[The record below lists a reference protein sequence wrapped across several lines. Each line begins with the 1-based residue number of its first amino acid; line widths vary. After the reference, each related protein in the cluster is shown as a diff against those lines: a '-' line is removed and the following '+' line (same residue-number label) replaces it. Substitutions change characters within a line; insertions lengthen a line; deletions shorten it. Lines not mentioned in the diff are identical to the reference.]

1 MTVGSGGDRALG
13 DLSPAQREL
22 LAGWLPDAAVEEDMS
37 WGLLDTI
44 VLRVRHAGQRYVV
57 KAAGPTNHHLDRE
70 LEAHRTWLAPWTRI
84 GRAPLLAFGDQ
95 SAKILVTQYLPGSLV
110 LGSPY
115 ADAPATYR
123 QAGALLALLHGQ
135 DGVRDDGWEA
145 RENAR
150 SLAWLDG
157 EHRIDRATVE
167 RLRGAIA
174 RWPQPSAYLVP
185 THGDWQ
191 PRNWLIHDDEVF
203 IIDFGR
209 ADLRPAM
216 TDFSRMAVKGFA
228 HDKRLESAFLDG
240 YGSDPHEPVT
250 WHRTRV
256 REAIGTAAW
265 AYGVGDEDFE
275 ALGHRMIAD
284 VLAASDYS

>member
-70 LEAHRTWLAPWTRI
+70 LEAHRTWLAPWTLI

-191 PRNWLIHDDEVF
+191 PRNWLVHGDLLSV
-203 IIDFGR
+203 IDFGR
-209 ADLRPAM
+209 AALRPAA
-216 TDFSRMAVKGFA
+216 TDLGRLAVQDFRRIPA
-228 HDKRLESAFLDG
+228 LEGAFLQG
-240 YGSDPHEPVT
+240 YGADPREPAA
-250 WHRTRV
+250 WRRMRI

-265 AYGVGDEDFE
+265 AHQVGDAAFE
-275 ALGHRMIAD
+275 AQGHRMIAD
-284 VLAASDYS
+284 ALAG

>member
-70 LEAHRTWLAPWTRI
+70 LEAHRKWLAPWTRI

-95 SAKILVTQYLPGSLV
+95 SAKILVTQYLPGFLV

-191 PRNWLIHDDEVF
+191 PRNWLVHGDLLSV
-203 IIDFGR
+203 IDFGR
-209 ADLRPAM
+209 AALRPAA
-216 TDFSRMAVKGFA
+216 TDLGRLAVQDFRRHPA
-228 HDKRLESAFLDG
+228 LEGAFLQG
-240 YGSDPHEPVT
+240 YGADPREPAA
-250 WHRTRV
+250 WRRMRI

-265 AYGVGDEDFE
+265 AHQVGDAAFE
-275 ALGHRMIAD
+275 AQGHRMIAD
-284 VLAASDYS
+284 ALAG